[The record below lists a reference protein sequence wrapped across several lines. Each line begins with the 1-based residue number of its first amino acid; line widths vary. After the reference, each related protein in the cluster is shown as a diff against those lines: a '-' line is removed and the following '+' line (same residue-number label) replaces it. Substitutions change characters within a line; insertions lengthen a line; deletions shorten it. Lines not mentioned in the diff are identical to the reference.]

1 MTYIFDDEI
10 NLESVSA
17 LLEKLDDLSVLYFSS
32 NGGEHSYMKIL
43 IDALNR
49 KEGLEVFLFEF
60 IGSAGTYFLTDF
72 KGKLNISM
80 ANIILFHKID
90 VVTFQLRKDLAN
102 NKAYLK
108 DLEKENKIY
117 RAKIKKL
124 LTKKQLKKFDKGE
137 DVVVYKKQIEQWK
150 LKNTN

>member
-1 MTYIFDDEI
+1 MF
-10 NLESVSA
+10 
-17 LLEKLDDLSVLYFSS
+17 
-32 NGGEHSYMKIL
+32 M
-43 IDALNR
+43 
-49 KEGLEVFLFEF
+49 
-60 IGSAGTYFLTDF
+60 
-72 KGKLNISM
+72 NISM